1 MIDVV
6 TRCYM
11 RIMRMVTR
19 GKVVQGGSGA
29 GKTRAIVKLM
39 LKKLLSTPYLTST
52 VLGATY
58 PKLKDGPLKDAE
70 IILRE
75 WGYDWSKMYNAS
87 THDIRLPSG
96 SVLQFRHL
104 KNYEEHQGKSIRRD
118 DLYVLEANSFSWAV
132 IYAFIQ
138 RTHGTIYID
147 YNPDVKFWAHEE
159 LPKLRNADGSKI
171 FGRIITTYKD
181 NHFLPESERNAILA
195 RKDDVEWF
203 RVYGEGLTGIYN
215 ERQVYTFKEVSIIP
229 RCAELVGYGQDYGY
243 YPDKTCLVAIF
254 RHGYDIYPKL
264 IFSENNLNDNN
275 ETQNGNMTVAEKM
288 LKCEIDKTAP
298 IFADTSAPKARRDI
312 SDKGYNIY
320 AVSKTDVLDGIKEV
334 KKFNLKLAKS
344 EVVLKAACR
353 SYLRKIDKLTGR
365 ILPEAQGHEPDEI
378 AGMRYMIMSIARAKN
393 AGDLASNLK
402 KMGL

>member
-1 MIDVV
+1 MP
-6 TRCYM
+6 
-11 RIMRMVTR
+11 TR
-19 GKVVQGGSGA
+19 GKAIQGGA
-29 GKTRAIVKLM
+29 GSAKTWSILELMDEKLAS
-39 LKKLLSTPYLTST
+39 KPFVEST

-58 PKLKDGPLKDAE
+58 PKLRDGPIKDCKT
-70 IILRE
+70 IIRKM
-75 WGYDWSKMYNAS
+75 GYDWKTMYNES
-87 THDIRLPSG
+87 KKDLTFPSG

-104 KNYEEHQGKSIRRD
+104 KNYEEHPGKSIRRE
-118 DLYVLEANSFSWAV
+118 DLYILEANSFSWRV
-132 IYAFIQ
+132 VYPFIL
-138 RTHGTIYID
+138 RSHGNVYLD
-147 YNPDVKFWAHEE
+147 FNPDLKFWVHEE
-159 LPKLRNADGSKI
+159 LPKLRNQDGTKMFSI
-171 FGRIITTYKD
+171 IITTYKD
-181 NHFLPESERNAILA
+181 NHMLPQTEIDGILA

-203 RVYGEGLTGIYN
+203 RVYGLGLTGIYN
-215 ERQVYTFKEVSIIP
+215 ERQVYTFEEVNIIP

-243 YPDKTCLVAIF
+243 FPDKTCLVAIF

-393 AGDLASNLK
+393 AGNLASNLK